1 MAGPLFFLD
10 GCSAEY
16 DRFVDGPVR
25 GLAPVLA
32 AAPAHRI
39 EGRAVAAA
47 GGCGRAAAHRR
58 HLLGHDGLAGDTEAG
73 DRHAGHRLDGGAA
86 AGAGDAGAGR
96 RTAAVAPAPPAARGI
111 GIARPQAA
119 SRGRCAGAAGQ
130 WLWCQPGHGGAQA
143 PADRRGDQ
151 GSAGRLR
158 RLPRA
163 AADRHPCQPP
173 ADR

>member
-1 MAGPLFFLD
+1 MTRGPVTMAGPLFFLD

-86 AGAGDAGAGR
+86 AGAGATLPR
-96 RTAAVAPAPPAARGI
+96 RAWI
-111 GIARPQAA
+111 
-119 SRGRCAGAAGQ
+119 S
-130 WLWCQPGHGGAQA
+130 W
-143 PADRRGDQ
+143 PADTGKHIAKLVPRHVPSSSWSDIQPEQ
-151 GSAGRLR
+151 GGFMQRST
-158 RLPRA
+158 
-163 AADRHPCQPP
+163 
-173 ADR
+173 

>member
-1 MAGPLFFLD
+1 MNPPA
-10 GCSAEY
+10 S
-16 DRFVDGPVR
+16 
-25 GLAPVLA
+25 A
-32 AAPAHRI
+32 AAP
-39 EGRAVAAA
+39 VAQPLHT
-47 GGCGRAAAHRR
+47 GQ
-58 HLLGHDGLAGDTEAG
+58 HLSGAPAW
-73 DRHAGHRLDGGAA
+73 HAGRGRRRRILPGFFPA

-151 GSAGRLR
+151 GAAGRLR